1 MSSVLLGER
10 QSSSIENASAAI
22 PDISD
27 QINLSINRRFHRD
40 SYLRFL
46 VFVYNATRSADSA
59 KPDAAVQVQL
69 LRDDQP
75 VVSTPLRKVESEGI
89 ADLARLPYAAEV
101 PLTGL
106 PTGHYLL
113 RVTVVDRISKR
124 STSQQS
130 RFEVF

>member
-1 MSSVLLGER
+1 
-10 QSSSIENASAAI
+10 
-22 PDISD
+22 
-27 QINLSINRRFHRD
+27 
-40 SYLRFL
+40 